1 MTYFERTLLTFLRNS
16 NIEMEISGFDME
28 SFEDALSQEQ
38 KLRLEMI
45 ESILYVDDDL
55 MPPNEKIE
63 SIKGLYRDDFDYID

>member
-16 NIEMEISGFDME
+16 NIEMEISGFYME

-63 SIKGLYRDDFDYID
+63 SIKELYRDDFDYID

>member
-55 MPPNEKIE
+55 MPTNEKIE
-63 SIKGLYRDDFDYID
+63 SIKELYRDDFDYID

>member
-16 NIEMEISGFDME
+16 NIEMEISGFDMQ

-55 MPPNEKIE
+55 MQPNEKIE
-63 SIKGLYRDDFDYID
+63 SIKELYRDDFDYID

>member
-38 KLRLEMI
+38 KLRLEMQ
-45 ESILYVDDDL
+45 VV
-55 MPPNEKIE
+55 
-63 SIKGLYRDDFDYID
+63 

>member
-16 NIEMEISGFDME
+16 NIEMEISGFDRE

-63 SIKGLYRDDFDYID
+63 SIKELYRDDFDYID

>member
-63 SIKGLYRDDFDYID
+63 SIKELDRDDFDYID